1 MEVIK
6 IFNFLIKKLKNHQ
19 SKYKPVMLTAQ
30 LWDTLIHKTRL
41 NSFVK

>member
-6 IFNFLIKKLKNHQ
+6 MFSFLIKKLENHQ

-30 LWDTLIHKTRL
+30 RWDTLIHKTQL
-41 NSFVK
+41 NNFDK